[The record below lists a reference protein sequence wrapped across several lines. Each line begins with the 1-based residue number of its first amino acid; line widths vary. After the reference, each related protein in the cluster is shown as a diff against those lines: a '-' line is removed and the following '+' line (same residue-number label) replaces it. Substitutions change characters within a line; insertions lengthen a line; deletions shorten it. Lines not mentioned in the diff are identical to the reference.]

1 MNILLFSGGMD
12 STTLLSFMVRNLH
25 LKVIPIFINYGQNH
39 ARQESKAVNNI
50 CKFYNL
56 DYKEINLPNFLESG
70 LTKNEVPF
78 CHYEDDKMKQII
90 VPNRNMILISI
101 AVSIAIQQGCK
112 VAGQKCVYIAPHKG
126 DRKIFPDCRKEFIE
140 SINKVLKVS
149 ETEVQ
154 IKAPFLKYDK
164 RMIARIAHSI
174 NSPIEL
180 TWTCYVGDDNP
191 CGQCGSC
198 VERKEALENL

>member
-12 STTLLSFMVRNLH
+12 STTLLSFLLRQ
-25 LKVIPIFINYGQNH
+25 KQKTIPIFINYGQNH
-39 ARQESKAVNNI
+39 ARQESKAVNSI
-50 CKFYNL
+50 CKLYGI

-112 VAGQKCVYIAPHKG
+112 CVYIAPHKG
-126 DRKIFPDCRKEFIE
+126 DKKIFPDCRQEFIE
-140 SINKVLKVS
+140 SINEVLKTS

-154 IKAPFLKYDK
+154 IKAPFLNYNK
-164 RMIARIAHSI
+164 RMIAQIAHRI

-180 TWTCYVGDDNP
+180 TWTCYVGEDKP
-191 CGQCGSC
+191 CGKCGAC
-198 VERKEALENL
+198 VERGEALENL

>member
-12 STTLLSFMVRNLH
+12 STTLLSFLLNQ
-25 LKVIPIFINYGQNH
+25 KQKTIPIFINYGQNH
-39 ARQESKAVNNI
+39 ARQERKVVNNI
-50 CKFYNL
+50 CKLYGL

-70 LTKNEVPF
+70 LTNNEVPF

-101 AVSIAIQQGCK
+101 AVSVAIQQDCK
-112 VAGQKCVYIAPHKG
+112 YVYIAPHKG
-126 DRKIFPDCRKEFIE
+126 DKKIFPDCRKEFIE
-140 SINKVLKVS
+140 SINEVLKTS
-149 ETEVQ
+149 ETGIQ
-154 IKAPFLKYDK
+154 IKAPFLNYNK
-164 RMIARIAHSI
+164 RMIAQIAHRI

-180 TWTCYVGDDNP
+180 TWTCYVGDDSP
-191 CGQCGSC
+191 CGKCGAC

>member
-12 STTLLSFMVRNLH
+12 STTLLSFLLRQ
-25 LKVIPIFINYGQNH
+25 KQKTIPIFINYGQNH

-70 LTKNEVPF
+70 LTNNEVPF

-112 VAGQKCVYIAPHKG
+112 CVYIAPHKG
-126 DRKIFPDCRKEFIE
+126 DKKIFPDCRQEFIE

-154 IKAPFLKYDK
+154 IKAPFLNYNK
-164 RMIARIAHSI
+164 RMIAQIAHRI

-180 TWTCYVGDDNP
+180 TWTCYVGEDKP
-191 CGQCGSC
+191 CGKCGAC